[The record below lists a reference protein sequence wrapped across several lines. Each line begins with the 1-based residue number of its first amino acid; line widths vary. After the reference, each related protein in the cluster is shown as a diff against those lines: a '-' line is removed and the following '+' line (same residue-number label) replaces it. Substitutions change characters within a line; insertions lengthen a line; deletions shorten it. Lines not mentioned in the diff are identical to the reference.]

1 MVCSLLLVLGASANA
16 QNEIDAL
23 RYSQLNPVGTARFS
37 AMGGA
42 FGALG
47 GDMSSLSVNPAGIGV
62 FTRSTGSVTLGIL
75 SATTDGTYLG
85 STGSDNKLNL
95 NISNAGFVARFK
107 RKKAAD
113 KQWAGSLLISVCHSI
128 EWPTTNAEHQL
139 LG

>member
-1 MVCSLLLVLGASANA
+1 
-16 QNEIDAL
+16 
-23 RYSQLNPVGTARFS
+23 
-37 AMGGA
+37 MGGA

-95 NISNAGFVARFK
+95 TSYFG
-107 RKKAAD
+107 
-113 KQWAGSLLISVCHSI
+113 H
-128 EWPTTNAEHQL
+128 E
-139 LG
+139 LGVRREL